1 MGFST
6 RRLKEEVFIEF
17 WWDFFN
23 GAFHWVT
30 SEHPERIVALDLAKE
45 TYAEL
50 LLPEYYSISHD
61 DYRDFRLA
69 PLGESL
75 CLIYD
80 SWGTH
85 TNLDMWVMI
94 VYGAEETWVKFASF
108 QFATH
113 GWIDESL
120 VPLFCSNDEKLLFQ
134 CQMGF
139 IIYDPKHS
147 LVLRINYFIFGKA
160 SIVA

>member
-1 MGFST
+1 MKGC
-6 RRLKEEVFIEF
+6 V
-17 WWDFFN
+17 
-23 GAFHWVT
+23 HWVT
-30 SEHPERIVALDLAKE
+30 SEHPERIAALDLAKE
-45 TYAEL
+45 TYAKL
-50 LLPEYYSISHD
+50 LLPEYYSKSHD

-69 PLGESL
+69 PLRESL
-75 CLIYD
+75 CLICD

-85 TNLDMWVMI
+85 TNLDLWVMT

-120 VPLFCSNDEKLLFQ
+120 VPLFCSNDGKLLFQ

-139 IIYDPKHS
+139 IIYDLKHS
-147 LVLRINYFIFGKA
+147 PVSRINYSIFGEA
-160 SIVA
+160 CIVAESLFSPFHL